1 MTHDLWEEL
10 GGAFT
15 GGSLFLP
22 HLQLYHR
29 GCLFWRTCSTHA
41 LALNTEAMQKVREFS
56 MNLTNAATS
65 GSPFYVS
72 VAILKLCF
80 SYWCDQVFKSSGH
93 FVAMIQRLTALVP
106 HRLLISN
113 SVQRQES
120 RDEGS
125 ELTLR
130 VYCLYTYLILDQ
142 GKIVIF

>member
-15 GGSLFLP
+15 GGSLFVP

-29 GCLFWRTCSTHA
+29 GCLFWCTCSTHA
-41 LALNTEAMQKVREFS
+41 LALNTEAMQNVREFS

-65 GSPFYVS
+65 GNPFYVS

-93 FVAMIQRLTALVP
+93 FVAMIQRLTVLVP

-125 ELTLR
+125 ELTLS

-142 GKIVIF
+142 GKIVIV